1 MIGFGAF
8 YAFGLLL
15 FIIFIITISASAPV
29 SETQREETF
38 IMVIIVTCNITILT
52 AILLT
57 SLYYLTKALN

>member
-1 MIGFGAF
+1 MIGFGTF

-15 FIIFIITISASAPV
+15 FIIFLITISVSAPD
-29 SETQREETF
+29 SDRQREETF
-38 IMVIIVTCNITILT
+38 IMLIIVTCNITILT